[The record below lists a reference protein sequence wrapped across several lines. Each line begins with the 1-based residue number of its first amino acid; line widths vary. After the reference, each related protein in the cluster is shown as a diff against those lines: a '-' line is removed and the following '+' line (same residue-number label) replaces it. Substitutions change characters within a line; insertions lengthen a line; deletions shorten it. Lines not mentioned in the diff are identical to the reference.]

1 MPQWYIPIFRVM
13 PLEKNSGRKTII
25 TQPRPLGHNP
35 ITRLGTKLVFSAI
48 DRKNWIKNIFKKN
61 ENDVNLA
68 SAKQDTRLDN
78 RIIDLRTLTNQ
89 AIFRIEAGVCKLF
102 RDVLDSKGFLEIH
115 TPKIING
122 NHFIFIYNQA

>member
-48 DRKNWIKNIFKKN
+48 DRKN
-61 ENDVNLA
+61 
-68 SAKQDTRLDN
+68 
-78 RIIDLRTLTNQ
+78 
-89 AIFRIEAGVCKLF
+89 
-102 RDVLDSKGFLEIH
+102 
-115 TPKIING
+115 
-122 NHFIFIYNQA
+122 